1 MEQAGKSQ
9 RILSS
14 RSIDCDLF

>member
-1 MEQAGKSQ
+1 MEPAGKSQ